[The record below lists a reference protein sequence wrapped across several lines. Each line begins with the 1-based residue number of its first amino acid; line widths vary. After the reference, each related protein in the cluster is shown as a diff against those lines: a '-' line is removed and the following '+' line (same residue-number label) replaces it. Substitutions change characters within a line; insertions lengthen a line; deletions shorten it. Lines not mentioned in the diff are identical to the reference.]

1 LTFCGVHLTRDR
13 VADDGGFQTAITHPP
28 TCSRAGR
35 RLPAFTAR
43 LGVLQPAGATV
54 CLEPA
59 AQGGHEKEAD
69 MRRTQLITTAAFVA
83 ACAVPATAAA
93 QGQDLRSPDTRD
105 AAAAAQE
112 QSYQDL
118 RSPDARDAASQPEPR
133 QYSDL
138 RSPDA
143 RDAATASTQTAYQ
156 DLRSPDARDVG
167 REPVTVQIPEPVV
180 QIHEVPGSGFDW
192 GDAGIGA
199 AGLLALL
206 SITGGVTLMAL
217 GRRRRR
223 GSEVPAH

>member
-1 LTFCGVHLTRDR
+1 M

-105 AAAAAQE
+105 AAAAAQA
-112 QSYQDL
+112 QSYQ
-118 RSPDARDAASQPEPR
+118 
-133 QYSDL
+133 DL

-223 GSEVPAH
+223 GAEVAAH